1 MWYLG
6 QFVFQVKYSMP
17 SNDLKPLWFNFGNL
31 GYPGW
36 TPVTTFESKL
46 MLQGASDLIENNS
59 REACEAMIFRSRRS
73 LIDAAT
79 RTGVDEQWV
88 SQALLC
94 TAMTGLLGYEIPEVK
109 TWDDEYDD

>member
-1 MWYLG
+1 M
-6 QFVFQVKYSMP
+6 S

-46 MLQGASDLIENNS
+46 MLQGAQDLIDANPK
-59 REACEAMIFRSRRS
+59 EACERMIYRTRRT

-79 RTGVDEQWV
+79 RTGVDEHWV
-88 SQALLC
+88 SQALLI
-94 TAMTGLLGYEIPEVK
+94 TAMSGLLGHEIPEVK
-109 TWDDEYDD
+109 TWDDE